1 MGPEPSAARSLPR
14 LPIVID
20 VAIAFIVLGA
30 VIGFGKGFVVPLAA
44 AGGALLTL
52 GVLYAGP
59 LTGALPTGTAG
70 LGVGAIALFV
80 GGTVF
85 TTVGSFVVG
94 IVHRVGILKRFDKVL
109 GIPLGM
115 ATAVVTLYVAVV
127 ATLVLDGWL
136 DPLHGKTALES
147 QDIAALQTVAGANP
161 AFATFADPQ
170 MLKLLAQSAAKAP
183 VAAAELEKVD
193 AAVAFYEQKLRP
205 ELLQSRIVPV
215 LLAVGEKLPFMGRPA
230 TLPAP

>member
-1 MGPEPSAARSLPR
+1 VLDIA
-14 LPIVID
+14 IV
-20 VAIAFIVLGA
+20 AFIVLGA
-30 VIGFGKGFVVPLAA
+30 LVGFGKGFVVPLAA

-80 GGTVF
+80 GGTLF
-85 TTVGSFVVG
+85 TTVAAFVVG

-115 ATAVVTLYVAVV
+115 ATAAVTLYVAVLG
-127 ATLVLDGWL
+127 TLVLDAWL
-136 DPLHGKTALES
+136 DPLHGKTAFGP
-147 QDIAALQTVAGANP
+147 QDIAALQSVAVANP

-170 MLKLLAQSAAKAP
+170 MLKLLAQSAARAP
-183 VAAAELEKVD
+183 VASADLEKID
-193 AAVAFYEQKLRP
+193 AAMAFYEEKVRP
-205 ELLQSRIVPV
+205 ELLASRIVPL
-215 LLAVGEKLPFMGRPA
+215 LLAIGEKLPFIGRPA
-230 TLPAP
+230 TLPLH

>member
-1 MGPEPSAARSLPR
+1 MADIA
-14 LPIVID
+14 IV
-20 VAIAFIVLGA
+20 AFILLGA
-30 VIGFGKGFVVPLAA
+30 LVGFGKGFVVPLAA
-44 AGGALLTL
+44 AGGAVLTL
-52 GVLYAGP
+52 AVLYAGP

-80 GGTVF
+80 GGTLF
-85 TTVGSFVVG
+85 TTVATFLVG

-115 ATAVVTLYVAVV
+115 ATAAVTLYVAVL

-136 DPLHGKTALES
+136 DPLHGKTAFGP
-147 QDIAALQTVAGANP
+147 QDIATLQAAAGANP

-183 VAAAELEKVD
+183 VASAELEKVD
-193 AAVAFYEQKLRP
+193 AAVAFYEQKVRP
-205 ELLQSRIVPV
+205 ELLASKIVPV
-215 LLAVGEKLPFMGRPA
+215 LLAIGEKLPYIGRPA
-230 TLPAP
+230 TLPLR

>member
-1 MGPEPSAARSLPR
+1 MIDLA
-14 LPIVID
+14 IV
-20 VAIAFIVLGA
+20 AFIVLGA
-30 VIGFGKGFVVPLAA
+30 VIGFGKGFVVPLVA

-80 GGTVF
+80 GGTLF

-147 QDIAALQTVAGANP
+147 QDIAALQSVAGANP

-183 VAAAELEKVD
+183 VAAADLEKVD
-193 AAVAFYEQKLRP
+193 AAVAFYEQKVRP

-215 LLAVGEKLPFMGRPA
+215 LLAIGEKLPFIGRPT
-230 TLPAP
+230 TLPAR

>member
-1 MGPEPSAARSLPR
+1 
-14 LPIVID
+14 
-20 VAIAFIVLGA
+20 
-30 VIGFGKGFVVPLAA
+30 
-44 AGGALLTL
+44 
-52 GVLYAGP
+52 VLYAGP

-136 DPLHGKTALES
+136 DPLHGQTALES

-215 LLAVGEKLPFMGRPA
+215 LLAVGEKLPFIGRPA